1 MLGRVRVHLSSEAM
15 DTSRTECGPQLR
27 TVGERAVWAILCL
40 SWKVIRFPAVAI
52 LIILE
57 PVVRL
62 LLAGFA
68 LLLTLSALF
77 LKLAMPPGA
86 HVPFLGMLALAV
98 GCTALLSAYY
108 WILRVLSA

>member
-1 MLGRVRVHLSSEAM
+1 MDSSN
-15 DTSRTECGPQLR
+15 TEVGPPLR
-27 TVGERAVWAILCL
+27 TVGERAVWAVLCL

-68 LLLTLSALF
+68 LLLTLSAFF
-77 LKLAMPPGA
+77 LKSVMPPGT

-98 GCTALLSAYY
+98 GCMALLSAYY